1 MKTIFK
7 ISITAGINALDAK
20 TFSKFIE
27 VDFPLSNLAT
37 YELAQAVNPAQNKR
51 GEKKFSDKPHP
62 ICTTIARI
70 DVNLS
75 TDEHKTVVTLAEIH
89 LQPDEWEKFGENI
102 AQALIRKGW
111 ERLS

>member
-70 DVNLS
+70 DVNLQLTS
-75 TDEHKTVVTLAEIH
+75 TKPWLP
-89 LQPDEWEKFGENI
+89 L
-102 AQALIRKGW
+102 RKYICNLMSGKNSVKILH
-111 ERLS
+111 RL